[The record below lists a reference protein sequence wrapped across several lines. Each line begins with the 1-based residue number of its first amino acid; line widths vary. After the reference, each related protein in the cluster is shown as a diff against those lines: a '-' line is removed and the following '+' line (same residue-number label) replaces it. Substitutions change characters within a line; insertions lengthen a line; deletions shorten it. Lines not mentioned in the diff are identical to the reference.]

1 MHLDEK
7 FLSNNTLQL
16 HTLDAAQLKGFAGIY
31 KNQWFMVVSQRTGR
45 V

>member
-1 MHLDEK
+1 MLLDEK

-16 HTLDAAQLKGFAGIY
+16 HTDAAQLKGFAGIY